1 MGVESAAFIWTLLL
15 TALTTGLM
23 GGLHCLGMCGG
34 ISATVALAT
43 PPSGEPADRT
53 AGAARTQP
61 IAFAGATLAA
71 GARPVLPP
79 SSRPVSRPVSRQ
91 FAAETNVLAFNA
103 GRIASYALA
112 GALAG
117 TLGGMFAGLGQ
128 GWVISETLS
137 ARTLLFLLANLM
149 VILTGLY
156 LMGVPQLL
164 APLERAGGH
173 LWRHISPWTRRL
185 LPLRSPSHAAL
196 FGMVWGW
203 IPCGMVYAMLLTAM
217 SAGSAGGGALTMLA
231 FGAGTLPAM
240 VGAGWSAGR
249 LRGWT
254 RQPRVRMAAGIAVI
268 ALGVWGIARAGSLE
282 QLQAFGAFCI
292 QFVTPATSTPAAP

>member
-1 MGVESAAFIWTLLL
+1 MAVESGAFIWTLLL

-34 ISATVALAT
+34 ISATVALAS
-43 PPSGEPADRT
+43 PPSGESADPT
-53 AGAARTQP
+53 AGAARTRP
-61 IAFAGATLAA
+61 IAFAGAALAA
-71 GARPVLPP
+71 GV
-79 SSRPVSRPVSRQ
+79 RPVSRR

-156 LMGVPQLL
+156 LMGVPQVL

-173 LWRHISPWTRRL
+173 VWRHISPWTRRL

-254 RQPRVRMAAGIAVI
+254 RQPRIRLAAGIAVI

-282 QLQAFGAFCI
+282 QLQAFGAFCV
-292 QFVTPATSTPAAP
+292 QLVTPSASAPAAP